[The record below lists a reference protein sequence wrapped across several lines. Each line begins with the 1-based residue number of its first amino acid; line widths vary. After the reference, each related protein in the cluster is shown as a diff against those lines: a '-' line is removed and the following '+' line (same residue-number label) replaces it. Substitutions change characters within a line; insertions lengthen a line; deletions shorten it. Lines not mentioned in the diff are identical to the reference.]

1 MARIVAMAVLAAG
14 LAACAPGGAE
24 DAAAPGGGRTAANP
38 FEFCRSQGLA
48 VDSEAF
54 EECVAEAIEQRC
66 AAAGAPG
73 SDAHARCVQQQRD
86 ATFVRDQLQ
95 IRGF

>member
-1 MARIVAMAVLAAG
+1 MVRTLASAA
-14 LAACAPGGAE
+14 LIAAAAACAP
-24 DAAAPGGGRTAANP
+24 DAAAPGGGAGANP
-38 FEFCRSQGLA
+38 FEYCRGQGLA

-54 EECVAEAIEQRC
+54 EDCVAEAIEQRC

-73 SDAHARCVQQQRD
+73 SDAHARCVQQQRN